1 LIKVSIIIPVYNTEK
16 YIRKC
21 LESAINQTL
30 KDIEIICINDGS
42 TDNSLSILYEY
53 AAKDSVLLDTSL
65 GVRPVITINGN
76 AGYSSGDGSIQNPY
90 VISLKV

>member
-1 LIKVSIIIPVYNTEK
+1 MVGYGRNGSYKSYLDANKGFYSMSIYSNKSNKVRVVSI
-16 YIRKC
+16 
-21 LESAINQTL
+21 
-30 KDIEIICINDGS
+30 D
-42 TDNSLSILYEY
+42 EY